1 MNKNKIR
8 FSIIIPNYN
17 KGQYINECLSS
28 VINQSYKN
36 LEIIVI
42 DDGSTDNSLEEIKK
56 FDVKFYTTNRL
67 QAGGARN
74 LGIKKAKGEYI
85 IFLDS
90 DDYLS
95 NNNILEELNN
105 FINNEDLIFL
115 NYTMNKDGEMSEKL
129 DVCGDIYKKI
139 ELSSF
144 LGAPTKCYK
153 RSLIKDLKFPEKQR
167 FEDIVFTLETMC
179 KANSYNHFNNSF
191 FIYRKVEDSNYSAKM
206 SIDTITTI
214 LNELLKLYQL
224 CCKYPKYKDCL
235 ITRLKRDKLD
245 KRISIMNYMLDNN
258 IEFLEVSEF
267 YKLFNE
273 K

>member
-1 MNKNKIR
+1 MI
-8 FSIIIPNYN
+8 
-17 KGQYINECLSS
+17 S
-28 VINQSYKN
+28 VIVPIYNAEKYLHRCIKRILAQDYTDYE
-36 LEIIVI
+36 LLLI

-115 NYTMNKDGEMSEKL
+115 NYTMNKDGEISNKL
-129 DVCGDIYKKI
+129 DVSGDVYKKI

-153 RSLIKDLKFPEKQR
+153 RSLIKDLKFPERQR
-167 FEDIVFTLETMC
+167 FEDIVFTLEAMC

-206 SIDTITTI
+206 SIDTITSI

-224 CCKYPKYKDCL
+224 CYKYPKYKDSL
-235 ITRLKRDKLD
+235 MNRLKRDKLD

-258 IEFLEVSEF
+258 IEFLEGNEF
-267 YKLFNE
+267 YKLINE

>member
-28 VINQSYKN
+28 VFNQSYKN
-36 LEIIVI
+36 VEIIVI

-105 FINNEDLIFL
+105 FIKNEDLIFL
-115 NYTMNKDGEMSEKL
+115 NYTMNKEGEMSEKV

-167 FEDIVFTLETMC
+167 FEDIVFTLEAMC
-179 KANSYNHFNNSF
+179 KANSYNHFNNPF
-191 FIYRKVEDSNYSAKM
+191 FIYRKISDSNSSSKM
-206 SIDTITTI
+206 SIDTMTSII
-214 LNELLKLYQL
+214 NELLKLYQL
-224 CCKYPKYKDCL
+224 CCKYPEYKDSL
-235 ITRLKRDKLD
+235 MIRLKRDKLD
-245 KRISIMNYMLDNN
+245 KRINIMNYMLENN
-258 IEFLEVSEF
+258 IEFLEVNEF

-273 K
+273 E